1 MRKGI
6 ERADHELEISHF
18 IKYQK
23 FMRTMMRTL
32 FSDVERFLIRNQY
45 NTILDSSEENEVV
58 SSSGSEVDEERFLK
72 FMREK
77 DSIFTMNLLRGAF
90 RRQGKQNNVKTED
103 SERTESKK
111 IPKQKEELLK
121 VEDYK
126 EEDVTLDQ
134 LAIERGKG
142 RSWKKKPKRSHTNP
156 QKTYQLHDAQVLYEP
171 QVTQKTKKTL
181 NDKKHYEVNAP

>member
-58 SSSGSEVDEERFLK
+58 TSSGSEVDEERFLK

-77 DSIFTMNLLRGAF
+77 DSIFTMNLLKGAF
-90 RRQGKQNNVKTED
+90 RRHGKQNQVKTED
-103 SERTESKK
+103 SEETKPKK
-111 IPKQKEELLK
+111 NPKQKEDLLK

-126 EEDVTLDQ
+126 DEDVTLDQ

-142 RSWKKKPKRSHTNP
+142 R
-156 QKTYQLHDAQVLYEP
+156 
-171 QVTQKTKKTL
+171 
-181 NDKKHYEVNAP
+181 